1 LLIHHRNESVNL
13 QKKISSNA
21 PPSSPRNDEQH
32 GSGSCDSGNI
42 LQDVSLLS
50 DSTGMGEEFDRL
62 QKMYKRVQGKNH
74 T

>member
-13 QKKISSNA
+13 QNKISSNA
-21 PPSSPRNDEQH
+21 PPSPPRNDEQH
-32 GSGSCDSGNI
+32 GSCDSGNI